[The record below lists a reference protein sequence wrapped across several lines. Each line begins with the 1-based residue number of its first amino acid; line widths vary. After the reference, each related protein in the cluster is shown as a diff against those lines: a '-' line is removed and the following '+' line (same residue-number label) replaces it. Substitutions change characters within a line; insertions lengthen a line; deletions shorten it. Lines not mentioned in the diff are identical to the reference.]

1 MSIRMKLILFATVAV
16 SLLLTAGGAG
26 WYLFHRFEQDM
37 VGEIDGFATEAH
49 ALIAVENAHNAFKT
63 QVQEWKDTLLRG
75 NDPAS
80 FEKYSKAFFA
90 QEARVQ
96 ALLKESHDLMVKLD
110 LPTDD
115 VDELV
120 QQHLELGRRY
130 RTALQSYD
138 VEKKSSGRTVDALV
152 KGMDRPAS
160 AGMVKVVE
168 TLERDIKMR
177 VARSSGA
184 AIQSYLDARN
194 LFLVL
199 IAFGI
204 LLCAAQAAL
213 LIRLLQ
219 SGFASAMRVAERLA
233 AGDLSTRIEVRS
245 TDEVGHL
252 LHSMQVMLD
261 SLTRIVSE
269 VSDSAAVLSSASEE
283 VSSTSHAISQT
294 LNEQSDS
301 VRETT
306 QNVERTATAV
316 LQNSQN
322 AKMTDGIANEAARD
336 ANAGGAAV
344 KETVSA
350 MKSIADKIGVVDD
363 IAYQTNLLA
372 LNAAIEAARAGEHG
386 KGFAVVAA
394 EVRKL
399 AERAQVAAQEIGALA
414 GSSVDK
420 AELAG
425 QLLEKIVPGIN
436 RTAQL
441 VQEIAASSQEQS
453 AGVAQIDQAM
463 AGLTQATDENASA
476 SEALASTAEEV
487 SAQAARL
494 QQLMG
499 FFRLAPAA
507 R

>member
-1 MSIRMKLILFATVAV
+1 MSIRMKLMLFAVVAV
-16 SLLLTAGGAG
+16 SLLVAAGGSG
-26 WYLFHRFEQDM
+26 WYLFHHFEQDM
-37 VGEIDGFATEAH
+37 AGEIDGFAKESR

-63 QVQEWKDTLLRG
+63 QVQEWKNTLLRG

-80 FEKYSKAFFA
+80 FEKYSKAFNKE
-90 QEARVQ
+90 EARVQ
-96 ALLKESHDLMVKLD
+96 VLLKEARGLMVELNVS
-110 LPTDD
+110 TAE
-115 VDELV
+115 VDELL

-130 RTALQSYD
+130 RDALQSYD
-138 VEKKSSGRTVDALV
+138 VEKKSSGRKVDALV

-160 AGMVKVVE
+160 VGMLKVVE
-168 TLERDIKMR
+168 LLEQDIQAR
-177 VARSSGA
+177 VARSSA
-184 AIQSYLDARN
+184 TAMESYIDARN

-204 LLCAAQAAL
+204 LVCAAQAAL

-219 SGFASAMRVAERLA
+219 RGFASAMRVAERLA
-233 AGDLSTRIEVRS
+233 AGDLTMRIEAKS
-245 TDEVGHL
+245 GDEIGHL

-261 SLTRIVSE
+261 SLKHIVSE
-269 VSDSAAVLSSASEE
+269 VGDASSVLTSASEE
-283 VSSTSHAISQT
+283 VSSTAHAISQT

-301 VRETT
+301 VRATT

-316 LQNSQN
+316 SQNSQN

-336 ANAGGAAV
+336 ANAGGVAV

-399 AERAQVAAQEIGALA
+399 AERSQVAAQEIGALA
-414 GSSVDK
+414 GSSVEK

-425 QLLEKIVPGIN
+425 QLLEKMVPGIN

-441 VQEIAASSQEQS
+441 VQEIAAASQEQS

-463 AGLTQATDENASA
+463 SGLTQATDENASA

-499 FFRLAPAA
+499 FFRLPGRAV
-507 R
+507 